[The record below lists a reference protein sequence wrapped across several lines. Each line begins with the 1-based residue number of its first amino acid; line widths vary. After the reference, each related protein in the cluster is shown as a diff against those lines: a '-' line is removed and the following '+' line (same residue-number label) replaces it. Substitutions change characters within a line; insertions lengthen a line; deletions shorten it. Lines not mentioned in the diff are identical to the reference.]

1 MAEIIDQ
8 EEELVEVSNEAEV
21 IPEQTN
27 PDPLEQL
34 SVEAQEPTP
43 EPEPEEDELPE
54 AYRGKSIKDVVA
66 MHASA
71 QEMIG
76 KQSAEVGELRQ
87 FVDGYLK
94 GSKPTDPVAEAPEE
108 VPDFFEN
115 PEASVQRAIENHP
128 AVQAAQHQA
137 RTNNNQAAISQLQE
151 KHSDMAQLVADP
163 TFTKWVSASPVR
175 KELYERADQGYDAA
189 SADELFTN
197 FKAQRAVAFQTINSD
212 KQSRAGQVKAASTG
226 SARGSAASNTGSKV
240 YRRSDLIKLMVS
252 DPTRYEALSDE
263 ILKAYSEGRVK

>member
-27 PDPLEQL
+27 PDPLEEL
-34 SVEAQEPTP
+34 SVEAQAPTP
-43 EPEPEEDELPE
+43 EPEDELPE

-108 VPDFFEN
+108 VPDFFED

-137 RTNNNQAAISQLQE
+137 RTTNNQAAISKLQE
-151 KHSDMAQLVADP
+151 KHSDMAQVISDP
-163 TFTKWVSASPVR
+163 TFQKWVQASKVR
-175 KELYERADQGYDAA
+175 TELYERADQGYDAD
-189 SADELFTN
+189 SADELLSN
-197 FKAQRAVAFQTINSD
+197 FKAHRAVALQTISAE
-212 KQSRAGQVKAASTG
+212 KQSRSGQVKAASTG
-226 SARGSAASNTGSKV
+226 SARGSASANTGSKI